1 MNHKIKAATFIAVA
15 AALSI
20 HTPAA
25 LSAPLPQ
32 KVGQCSK
39 TFIVGFS
46 YRLEEQDKSG
56 KWVPVKGSGTTID
69 YTNGGRQVSY
79 DVLPAIFASKRGDP
93 VMLCLKSIPDCR
105 HAPPGDV
112 RGKIYGA
119 KNLRTGKTWIL
130 PDSQHFCGGA

>member
-1 MNHKIKAATFIAVA
+1 MNHKTKAATFIAVA

-39 TFIVGFS
+39 TFVYS
-46 YRLEEQDKSG
+46 VTWRLDY
-56 KWVPVKGSGTTID
+56 PGTGTAIN
-69 YTNGGRQVSY
+69 YTNRGRQVSY

-112 RGKIYGA
+112 RGRIYGA
-119 KNLRTGKTWIL
+119 KNLRTGKTWVL